1 MQALVRRVVSLIRNS
16 GVWRQTALL
25 SAVIVVIAFAADW
38 AVNVWLMP
46 GVTPYTPLAT
56 LIIAALIAPPFV
68 YALLSQIEKART
80 AQSHLAR
87 EQAARAALEA
97 ANEARSRFLA
107 NTSHELRTPL
117 NGIIGYSELLLE
129 TAELDGRAQDVEDHK
144 RVVSLARRLLV
155 LLNDLLDLAK
165 VEANRLTLAPRPYA
179 IRELLNELVDA
190 VHPLV
195 AQNRNSLTVEVD
207 AALETGVADPLR
219 LSQCVLNLLSNA
231 AKFTSDGEICLRAVR
246 RYEADRDWL
255 LIEVCDTGIG
265 IAPERQAILFEPFM
279 QADTA
284 ASGQGTGLGLA
295 ITRELAHL
303 MGGVVAVESEPGRGS
318 RFSLRV
324 PLFADATLDA
334 AESWLL
340 DAGREAA

>member
-1 MQALVRRVVSLIRNS
+1 MLALVRRVVSLIRSS

-25 SAVIVVIAFAADW
+25 STVIVVIAYAADW
-38 AVNVWLMP
+38 VVNVWLMP
-46 GVTPYTPLAT
+46 GVTPYTPIAT

-68 YALLSQIEKART
+68 YALLLQTEKVCT

-129 TAELDGRAQDVEDHK
+129 SAEAEGREQDVQDHK
-144 RVVSLARRLLV
+144 RVVSMARRLLV

-165 VEANRLTLAPRPYA
+165 VEANRLILAPRQYV
-179 IRELLNELVDA
+179 IRELLDDA
-190 VHPLV
+190 VEVVRPQVL
-195 AQNRNSLTVEVD
+195 QNRNSLTVDV
-207 AALETGVADPLR
+207 AADLDTGVADPLR

-231 AKFTSDGEICLRAVR
+231 AKFTSDGKISLHAARSC
-246 RYEADRDWL
+246 EAECEWL
-255 LIEVCDTGIG
+255 VIEVCDTGTG

-295 ITRELAHL
+295 ITRELAQL
-303 MGGVVAVESEPGRGS
+303 MGGAVTVESEPGRGS

-324 PLFADATLDA
+324 PLFAA
-334 AESWLL
+334 AMIEDTQSLPPVS
-340 DAGREAA
+340 GRAAA